1 MTSHVH
7 LILSV
12 TEGEL
17 SDVIRD
23 LKSYTSREIRKE
35 VGNKELPESRREW
48 LIWMFE
54 RAGKKNKRNH
64 DFQFWQQHNH
74 PIELWSN
81 KSDPKEFGLSTF

>member
-1 MTSHVH
+1 MTGHVH

-23 LKSYTSREIRKE
+23 LKIHTSREIRKE

-48 LIWMFE
+48 LI
-54 RAGKKNKRNH
+54 
-64 DFQFWQQHNH
+64 
-74 PIELWSN
+74 
-81 KSDPKEFGLSTF
+81 